1 MMIITDPAMARGP
14 AQGSTMATLLDRI
27 LAAHSAIRPQVP
39 VTPLDRSAA
48 LSAAL
53 GCEVL
58 LKAEHLQPTGSF
70 KLRGATNKLHV
81 LGEKARRKG
90 VITASTGNH
99 GQAVAQA
106 GALLGVPVIVY
117 VAAATAAPKMAAIR
131 ALGAELVVIDGPP
144 ITAEL
149 QARQRAAAESRPY
162 VSPYNDLDVVAGQG
176 TLGIELH
183 EQAPDLD
190 AVFVAVGGGGLIG
203 GVGTALKALSPRTR
217 VIGTWAE
224 NSPCMLRAIEA
235 GAIVEVAEAPTLS
248 DGTAGAIEPGSVTF
262 PICQSVIDETVT
274 VGEAAIAN
282 AMRRIAEEER
292 WIVEGA
298 AGVALAG
305 LIARAEAY
313 RGRKVAVVLCGRN
326 IAFDT
331 FLCAIGPAGPR

>member
-1 MMIITDPAMARGP
+1 MMIITDPTMARD
-14 AQGSTMATLLDRI
+14 STMATLLDRI

-117 VAAATAAPKMAAIR
+117 VAAATATPKMAAIR

-235 GAIVEVAEAPTLS
+235 GAI
-248 DGTAGAIEPGSVTF
+248 EPGSVTF

-331 FLCAIGPAGPR
+331 FLCAIGPAEPR